1 MAGEEGDKVGI
12 FNLPIDVS
20 CEGATCQVTARD
32 FVQRMLD
39 FLTRNR
45 VQLRYQAGYV
55 GHFEGGLDIVVVILL
70 ADEGQQLVAR
80 NVLVLLHDFQGDRVE
95 GDNNCSAAEVKRL
108 GSDVFQGAVLD
119 GLFSIGLYIVK

>member
-1 MAGEEGDKVGI
+1 MAGEGGDQVGV
-12 FNLPIDVS
+12 FDLPIDVAG
-20 CEGATCQVTARD
+20 EGATCQVTARD

-80 NVLVLLHDFQGDRVE
+80 NVKLKSQDY
-95 GDNNCSAAEVKRL
+95 CSA
-108 GSDVFQGAVLD
+108 
-119 GLFSIGLYIVK
+119 Y